1 MNLALVLDRTRLA
14 RSVGKVI
21 PAATYSDWIEARQIL
36 QEASLHRANVLAALD
51 EEMESVLTESYAEGM
66 ARGKRELAVAMAE
79 TTARMEAAFLGLET
93 RIVATVMQTLEG
105 MLGVLGPREV
115 LERQVRRVLQSAGTE
130 PRLRLRVP
138 ASAYDLANALVPE
151 ISADFPHVDFID
163 VVKDPGLTDGSCLLM
178 TEYGVVDGSLGTLL
192 DAVREGLVSS
202 MVGKRANRESTR

>member
-21 PAATYSDWIEARQIL
+21 PAATYSDWIEARQVL

>member
-21 PAATYSDWIEARQIL
+21 PAATYSDWIEARQVL
-36 QEASLHRANVLAALD
+36 QEASVHRANVLAALD